1 MKQRTLCPSHLGTSA
16 VDAMMFRRLQFLIV
30 VLYLVTFVSPCQA
43 QTPIEPGSPQSNDDS
58 ASSKTTPNNPITTK
72 PTLLTIVTV
81 TGQPLAVSLA
91 PASASVVDDEQM
103 RDAHALTAADIMR
116 TVPFVNLAQNGSSGS
131 LSTITIRGGK
141 PNLVLVMIDG
151 IPANDLSNLLGGAF
165 DFSSLLTHDV
175 ERIEVV
181 SGPLSSGYGSEAM
194 SGVVNVITKPTHY
207 EPNLSGGVET
217 GSFGTAGVNLGAEGL
232 EGRLGYKLSGSFL
245 RVGEQ
250 VESDAYSTSTFSVAS
265 DYSHSSS
272 TLVSWTARWVQF
284 DRSGFPEGGGGPELS
299 ILRIPKTSNS
309 GSILGGFVV
318 QHHFND
324 LWTASIDA
332 DVFTRGEH
340 AYTPPI
346 LESPHP
352 SPASQPST
360 DTRTRFTRSRVT
372 LQNVFN
378 LHPKLQGHFNVQ
390 GADEIGYN
398 DTVIQGVY
406 PSRFSDNRGIFD
418 ASGDLVYS
426 TPRMTGMAALGINKT
441 SGFNVQLAP
450 RVGAAVSAGKGTI
463 IKASWGQAFKVP
475 SLYAL
480 GNPNVGNPNL
490 LPEKVTGMD
499 AGVEHRFGER
509 FTLSGT
515 YYYNLFS
522 NLIDFSATAF
532 RLVNRSH
539 VRTEGVETSA
549 SFAVARWIQVSG
561 WGSFLDWEI
570 EPPGE
575 PLRDQP
581 DWQAGLTLDA
591 KFPKQIRASSTTLWV
606 GRRYDFQVPA
616 PTIPLVGGYSTTNLV
631 VGYYGFRH
639 TSLFARIDN
648 LFNVRFHEYL
658 GFPNPGIAV
667 QVGIQYRL
675 R

>member
-1 MKQRTLCPSHLGTSA
+1 MRFK
-16 VDAMMFRRLQFLIV
+16 RLQFVIA
-30 VLYLVTFVSPCQA
+30 VLCLVSLVSLCPA
-43 QTPIEPGSPQSNDDS
+43 QTPTEHDSAQNKDDS
-58 ASSKTTPNNPITTK
+58 DSSKTTTNNPVTTK
-72 PTLLTIVTV
+72 PSVVTTITV

-91 PASASVVDDEQM
+91 PASASVVDDQQIS
-103 RDAHALTAADIMR
+103 DAHALTSADVMR
-116 TVPFVNLAQNGSSGS
+116 TIPFVNLVQNGSAGS

-207 EPNLSGGVET
+207 ESNVTGGLET

-232 EGRLGYKLSGSFL
+232 AGRLGYKLSGSFL

-250 VESDAYSTSTFSVAS
+250 VESDAFSTSTFSVAS

-272 TLVSWTARWVQF
+272 TLVSWTARWIQF

-299 ILRIPKTSNS
+299 ILKIPKTSNS
-309 GSILGGFVV
+309 GNILGGLVV
-318 QHHFND
+318 QHHFSD

-346 LESPHP
+346 LDSPHP

-360 DTRTRFTRSRVT
+360 DTHTRFTRSRVT
-372 LQNVFN
+372 LQNIFN
-378 LHPKLQGHFNVQ
+378 LKPKLQCHFNVQ
-390 GADEIGYN
+390 GADEIGN
-398 DTVIQGVY
+398 NNTIIQGIY
-406 PSRFSDNRGIFD
+406 PSIFSENRGIFN

-426 TPRMTGMAALGINKT
+426 TPRMTGMVALGINKT

-450 RVGAAVSAGKGTI
+450 RVGAAVPAGKGTI
-463 IKASWGQAFKVP
+463 IKASWGQAYNVP

-490 LPEKVTGMD
+490 LPEKVNGMD

-522 NLIDFSATAF
+522 NLIDFSAIAF

-539 VRTEGVETSA
+539 VRTEGAETAA
-549 SFAVARWIQVSG
+549 SFAVTRGIQLRA

-570 EPPGE
+570 EPLGE

-581 DWQAGLTLDA
+581 DWQAGFSLDA

-606 GRRYDFQVPA
+606 GRRYDFQVPV
-616 PTIPLVGGYSTTNLV
+616 PDITMVGGYSTTNLV

-648 LFNVRFHEYL
+648 LFNARFHEYL
-658 GFPNPGIAV
+658 GFPNPGISV
-667 QVGIQYRL
+667 QIGVTYQTR
-675 R
+675 

>member
-1 MKQRTLCPSHLGTSA
+1 MTFK
-16 VDAMMFRRLQFLIV
+16 RLQFIIAA
-30 VLYLVTFVSPCQA
+30 LYLVSLVSLCPA
-43 QTPIEPGSPQSNDDS
+43 QTPTEQDSAQSKDDS
-58 ASSKTTPNNPITTK
+58 ASNKTTPGNPVTTK
-72 PTLLTIVTV
+72 PTLLTTITV

-91 PASASVVDDEQM
+91 PASASVVDDQQIS
-103 RDAHALTAADIMR
+103 DAHALTSADIMR
-116 TVPFVNLAQNGSSGS
+116 AIPFVNLLQNGSAGS

-151 IPANDLSNLLGGAF
+151 IPVNDLSNLLGGAF

-207 EPNLSGGVET
+207 ESNVTGGVET

-232 EGRLGYKLSGSFL
+232 AGRLGYKLSGSFL

-250 VESDAYSTSTFSVAS
+250 VESDAFSASTFSLAS

-272 TLVSWTARWVQF
+272 TLVSWTARWIQF

-299 ILRIPKTSNS
+299 ILEIPKTSNS
-309 GSILGGFVV
+309 GNILGGFVV
-318 QHHFND
+318 QHHFSD

-340 AYTPPI
+340 AYTPSI
-346 LESPHP
+346 LDSVHP

-360 DTRTRFTRSRVT
+360 DTYTRFTRSRVT
-372 LQNVFN
+372 LQNIFN
-378 LHPKLQGHFNVQ
+378 LKPKLQCHFNVQ
-390 GADEIGYN
+390 GADEIGN
-398 DTVIQGVY
+398 NNTIIQGIY
-406 PSRFSDNRGIFD
+406 PSIFSENRGIFN

-426 TPRMTGMAALGINKT
+426 TPRMTGMVALGINKT

-450 RVGAAVSAGKGTI
+450 RVGAAVPAGKGTI
-463 IKASWGQAFKVP
+463 VKASWGQAYNVP

-490 LPEKVTGMD
+490 LPEKVNGMD
-499 AGVEHRFGER
+499 AGVEHHFGER

-522 NLIDFSATAF
+522 NLIDFSAIDF

-539 VRTEGVETSA
+539 VRTEGVETA
-549 SFAVARWIQVSG
+549 TSFAVTRGIQLRA

-570 EPPGE
+570 QPSGE

-581 DWQAGLTLDA
+581 DWQAGFSLDA

-616 PTIPLVGGYSTTNLV
+616 PDITMVGGYSTTNLV
-631 VGYYGFRH
+631 VGYYGLRH
-639 TSLFARIDN
+639 TSLFARVDN
-648 LFNVRFHEYL
+648 LFNSRFHEYL

-667 QVGIQYRL
+667 QVGVTYQTR
-675 R
+675 

>member
-1 MKQRTLCPSHLGTSA
+1 MRFK
-16 VDAMMFRRLQFLIV
+16 RLQFVIA
-30 VLYLVTFVSPCQA
+30 VLYLVSLVSLCPA
-43 QTPIEPGSPQSNDDS
+43 QTPTEHDSAQSKDDS
-58 ASSKTTPNNPITTK
+58 ASSKTTPSNPVTTK
-72 PTLLTIVTV
+72 PTLVTTITV
-81 TGQPLAVSLA
+81 TGQPVAVSLA
-91 PASASVVDDEQM
+91 PASASVVDDSQIT
-103 RDAHALTAADIMR
+103 DAHALTSADIMR
-116 TVPFVNLAQNGSSGS
+116 AVPFVNLAQNGSAGS

-175 ERIEVV
+175 ERVEVV

-207 EPNLSGGVET
+207 ESKVTGGLET
-217 GSFGTAGVNLGAEGL
+217 GSFGTGGVNLGAEGL
-232 EGRLGYKLSGSFL
+232 KGRLGYKLSGSFL

-250 VESDAYSTSTFSVAS
+250 VESDAFSTSTFSVAS

-272 TLVSWTARWVQF
+272 TLVSWTARWIQF

-309 GSILGGFVV
+309 GDILGGFVV
-318 QHHFND
+318 QHHFSD

-346 LESPHP
+346 LDNPHP

-372 LQNVFN
+372 LQNIFN
-378 LHPKLQGHFNVQ
+378 LKPKLQCHFNVQ
-390 GADEIGYN
+390 GADEIGN
-398 DTVIQGVY
+398 NNTIIQGIY
-406 PSRFSDNRGIFD
+406 PSIFSENRGIFN

-426 TPRMTGMAALGINKT
+426 TPRMTGMVALGINKT
-441 SGFNVQLAP
+441 SGFNVQVAP
-450 RVGAAVSAGKGTI
+450 RVGAAVPAGKGTI
-463 IKASWGQAFKVP
+463 IKASWGQAYNVP

-490 LPEKVTGMD
+490 LPEKVNGMD

-522 NLIDFSATAF
+522 NLIDFSAIAF

-539 VRTEGVETSA
+539 VRTEGAETAA
-549 SFAVARWIQVSG
+549 SFAVTRGIQLRA

-570 EPPGE
+570 EPSGE

-581 DWQAGLTLDA
+581 DWQAGFSLDA
-591 KFPKQIRASSTTLWV
+591 KFPKQIRASSTTLWI

-616 PTIPLVGGYSTTNLV
+616 PDITMVGGYSTTNLV

-648 LFNVRFHEYL
+648 LFNARFHEYL
-658 GFPNPGIAV
+658 GFPNPGISV
-667 QVGIQYRL
+667 QIGVTYQTR
-675 R
+675 

>member
-1 MKQRTLCPSHLGTSA
+1 MIIGCLRFVIAT
-16 VDAMMFRRLQFLIV
+16 
-30 VLYLVTFVSPCQA
+30 LYLVIFVSLCQG
-43 QTPIEPGSPQSNDDS
+43 QTPTEPASPQSNDDS
-58 ASSKTTPNNPITTK
+58 ATSKTSPNPPRTTK
-72 PTLLTIVTV
+72 PTLVTVVTV
-81 TGQPLAVSLA
+81 TGEPLAVSLA
-91 PASASVVDDEQM
+91 PASASVVDDEEM
-103 RDAHALTAADIMR
+103 RDAHALTSADIMR
-116 TVPFVNLAQNGSSGS
+116 AVPFVNLAQNGSAGS

-141 PNLVLVMIDG
+141 PNQVLVMIDG

-175 ERIEVV
+175 EQIEVV

-207 EPNLSGGVET
+207 ESDLSGGLET

-250 VESDAYSTSTFSVAS
+250 VESDAFSTSTFSVAS
-265 DYSHSSS
+265 DYAHSSN
-272 TLVSWTARWVQF
+272 TIVSWTTRWIQF

-309 GSILGGFVV
+309 GNILGGFEV
-318 QHHFND
+318 QHHFTD

-340 AYTPPI
+340 AYTPAI
-346 LESPHP
+346 LDSPHP

-360 DTRTRFTRSRVT
+360 DTYTRFTRSRMT

-378 LHPKLQGHFNVQ
+378 FKPKLQGRFNVQ
-390 GADEIGYN
+390 GADELGYN
-398 DTVIQGVY
+398 NTLIQAVY
-406 PSRFSDNRGIFD
+406 PSRFSENRGIFNVN
-418 ASGDLVYS
+418 GDLVYS
-426 TPRMTGMAALGINKT
+426 TPKMTGMVALGINKT
-441 SGFNVQLAP
+441 AGFNVQLAP
-450 RVGAAVSAGKGTI
+450 RVGAAVPAGKNTM
-463 IKASWGQAFKVP
+463 IKASWGQAFQVP

-490 LPEKVTGMD
+490 QPEKLTGMD
-499 AGVEHRFGER
+499 AGVQHRFGER
-509 FTLSGT
+509 FTVSGT

-522 NLIDFSATAF
+522 NLIDFSSVAF

-539 VRTEGVETSA
+539 VRTEGAET
-549 SFAVARWIQVSG
+549 AVSLAARWIQVRA
-561 WGSFLDWEI
+561 WGSFLDWQI
-570 EPPGE
+570 EPAGE

-581 DWQAGLTLDA
+581 DWQAGFSLDA

-616 PTIPLVGGYSTTNLV
+616 PTIPSVGGYSTTNLV
-631 VGYYGFRH
+631 AGYYGFRH
-639 TSLFARIDN
+639 TSLYARIDN
-648 LFNVRFHEYL
+648 LFNARFHEYL
-658 GFPNPGIAV
+658 GFPNPGIAA